1 MRGAGVNGEPW
12 RHLLEPLTEADQLHA
27 CAGAVDLVA
36 GGPGPSVRLEPTPGH
51 TPGHQSVL
59 VSAAGDHVLIAGD
72 VFTHALQVV
81 EPTSRYVFDQDSDE
95 AVRTRVALLGSA
107 RSLGARLGT
116 AHLHAAFISVLTPAR
131 PVTTRPRPVSE
142 GRATAIPL
150 GKVVTWLQNGARW
163 RRWPAGPTTGSTCPF
178 PLAGTCGRSSRTT
191 GRSCWERSPC
201 GASWC
206 SWSPACSCPC
216 GSRPACRRRR
226 TRAPTPSCAAYRCR
240 MPIASTL
247 HISFDVRGGLL
258 MRQIHHW
265 AAMVFIAGMLVHLIR
280 VFVTGAFRK
289 PREVTWLIGG
299 TMLLLGVLE
308 GFAGYSLPDDL
319 LSGTGLRIADGIVK
333 ATPVVGSYLS
343 FLAFGGEFPG
353 TAAIPRLYIVHV
365 LLIPGLLLALV
376 AAHLL
381 LIVYHKHTQWAGP
394 GRTERNVVGYPFL
407 PVYLAKSTG
416 FFFVVFGT
424 LALMG
429 GLLSINPIWKYGPYD
444 PAKVTAGSQP
454 DWYMG
459 IAEGLLRIF
468 PGWETHV
475 AGHTISWNVLL
486 PGQVLALAPFL
497 LVMAWPFLEAWVTG
511 DKREHHILQRP
522 RDAPTRTAFM
532 AAMIAA
538 YGLLWAAGGNDI
550 LATRL
555 HLSLNGIT
563 DAIRVAVLVVP
574 PLVFVVARRWCIGLQ
589 RADNER
595 LAHGE
600 ATGVILRSPEGGYS
614 ERHAPVR
621 DDRALDA
628 QAAPVASR
636 PPQASGA
643 GRRRGA
649 APARQVGPAAR
660 PTLTADVRRRTTA
673 PGRRAGGEVADR
685 WADQR
690 PAPVTTPAGDAVA
703 TTWSSSC
710 RSLVEPG
717 NAFGRSEPSLAD
729 PCAIIR

>member
-1 MRGAGVNGEPW
+1 MASER
-12 RHLLEPLTEADQLHA
+12 R
-27 CAGAVDLVA
+27 AVSRVA
-36 GGPGPSVRLEPTPGH
+36 GWTDDRVNLSLPSRKYLRKVFPDHWSFMLGEIALW
-51 TPGHQSVL
+51 SFVVL
-59 VSAAGDHVLIAGD
+59 LVTG
-72 VFTHALQVV
+72 VFL
-81 EPTSRYVFDQDSDE
+81 
-95 AVRTRVALLGSA
+95 
-107 RSLGARLGT
+107 SLW
-116 AHLHAAFISVLTPAR
+116 F
-131 PVTTRPRPVSE
+131 
-142 GRATAIPL
+142 
-150 GKVVTWLQNGARW
+150 
-163 RRWPAGPTTGSTCPF
+163 
-178 PLAGTCGRSSRTT
+178 
-191 GRSCWERSPC
+191 
-201 GASWC
+201 
-206 SWSPACSCPC
+206 
-216 GSRPACRRRR
+216 
-226 TRAPTPSCAAYRCR
+226 TPSMSETTYEGSYAQLRGVPMSDAY
-240 MPIASTL
+240 ASTL
-247 HISFDVRGGLL
+247 HITFDVRGGLL

-289 PREVTWLIGG
+289 PREITWLIGG

-394 GRTERNVVGYPFL
+394 GRTEKNVVGYPFL
-407 PVYLAKSTG
+407 PVYIAKSTG

-468 PGWETHV
+468 PGWETHI

-532 AAMIAA
+532 AALIAA

-555 HLSLNGIT
+555 HVSLNGIT
-563 DAIRVAVLVVP
+563 YAIRVAVLVVP
-574 PLVFVVARRWCIGLQ
+574 PLVFMITRRWCIGLQ
-589 RADNER
+589 RADNDR

-600 ATGVILRSPEGGYS
+600 ATGIIVRSPDGGYR
-614 ERHAPVR
+614 EKHTPVR
-621 DDRALDA
+621 ADRALTLR
-628 QAAPVASR
+628 QRTPQSVR
-636 PPQASGA
+636 PIP
-643 GRRRGA
+643 
-649 APARQVGPAAR
+649 PD
-660 PTLTADVRRRTTA
+660 TD
-673 PGRRAGGEVADR
+673 GEGV
-685 WADQR
+685 
-690 PAPVTTPAGDAVA
+690 PAPH
-703 TTWSSSC
+703 
-710 RSLVEPG
+710 
-717 NAFGRSEPSLAD
+717 GRSDRLRSRLSQLMYADEQPLPEDDQGAKSLPEGSTD
-729 PCAIIR
+729 EQRH